1 MLILLASCAAI
12 AGLTFTLWL
21 IGTRIIRRARSTGP
35 FPSPWPEPGTPA
47 ALTSIRTVSTEPV
60 QRGQVLFAQPMP
72 MGLIGL
78 DCLLAHPT
86 AQAPVGRPVHVVGG
100 LPANPWLAAVELQLL
115 QEWLARGD
123 QVTVEVFGGGSRA
136 KVKLACQRTTLLLP
150 LQLA

>member
-12 AGLTFTLWL
+12 ASLTFTLWVT
-21 IGTRIIRRARSTGP
+21 GTRIWRSRSTGP
-35 FPSPWPEPGTPA
+35 FPTPQPAPA
-47 ALTSIRTVSTEPV
+47 APASLNSIHTVSTEPV
-60 QRGQVLFAQPMP
+60 QRGQVLFAQPMA

-86 AQAPVGRPVHVVGG
+86 AQGPVGRPVHVVGG
-100 LPANPWLAAVELQLL
+100 LPANPWLDAVELQLL